1 MNPETITRETP
12 LFQMTAGQ
20 LADFLKTQAP
30 GAACAAAPAPVDH
43 EHEQRRY
50 VYGLRG
56 IMQLFNVSNMT
67 AQRYK
72 NGIIKDAVTQYGRKI
87 VVDADKALELFKAAK
102 DPQQL

>member
-1 MNPETITRETP
+1 MNPEAITRETP
-12 LFQMTAGQ
+12 LVQMTAGQ
-20 LADFLKTQAP
+20 LADFLKAHAP
-30 GAACAAAPAPVDH
+30 GAASAAASTPEDPG
-43 EHEQRRY
+43 QGRRY

-87 VVDADKALELFKAAK
+87 VVDADKALELFRAAK
-102 DPQQL
+102 EPLQQ

>member
-1 MNPETITRETP
+1 MNPEAITRETP
-12 LFQMTAGQ
+12 LIQMTAGQ
-20 LADFLKTQAP
+20 LADFLKAQAP
-30 GAACAAAPAPVDH
+30 AAASAATSKEGPG
-43 EHEQRRY
+43 QGCRY

-87 VVDADKALELFKAAK
+87 VVDADKALELFRAAK
-102 DPQQL
+102 ESLQ

>member
-1 MNPETITRETP
+1 MNPEAITRETP
-12 LFQMTAGQ
+12 LVQMTAGQ

-30 GAACAAAPAPVDH
+30 AAASAATSTPEDPG
-43 EHEQRRY
+43 QGRRY

-56 IMQLFNVSNMT
+56 IMRLFNVSNMT

-102 DPQQL
+102 EPWLL

>member
-1 MNPETITRETP
+1 MNLTQISPETP
-12 LFQMTAGQ
+12 LAQVTLGQ
-20 LADFLKTQAP
+20 FIEYLKTYLQEP
-30 GAACAAAPAPVDH
+30 
-43 EHEQRRY
+43 QRAEKTRY

-87 VVDADKALELFKAAK
+87 VVDADRALELFRAAK
-102 DPQQL
+102 EPWTL

>member
-1 MNPETITRETP
+1 MSTEAITRETP
-12 LFQMTAGQ
+12 LVQMTAGQ
-20 LADFLKTQAP
+20 LADFLKAQAP
-30 GAACAAAPAPVDH
+30 TEASAATSTPEDPG
-43 EHEQRRY
+43 QGRRY

-87 VVDADKALELFKAAK
+87 VVDADKALELFRAAK
-102 DPQQL
+102 EPQRQ